1 MVGPD
6 NQSSINQ
13 RHWWS
18 LVVSLHKTAAAVT
31 LFAYDYLLTFE
42 KEVGHSHSDWS
53 SYEWSLVI
61 QRKVLWP
68 AKWSWGKILFC
79 IVCEYHHFKSIQYFI
94 SSVNARLQNRYVALV
109 NVGLDSIS
117 KLGSA
122 SPTQINDCCF
132 NNMCV
137 AVFVVPNPSI
147 PVSQRILIR
156 LTQ

>member
-1 MVGPD
+1 M
-6 NQSSINQ
+6 
-13 RHWWS
+13 
-18 LVVSLHKTAAAVT
+18 
-31 LFAYDYLLTFE
+31 
-42 KEVGHSHSDWS
+42 
-53 SYEWSLVI
+53 I

-79 IVCEYHHFKSIQYFI
+79 IVCEHHHFKSIQYFI
-94 SSVNARLQNRYVALV
+94 SSMNARLQNRYVALV

-117 KLGSA
+117 KFGSA
-122 SPTQINDCCF
+122 TPTQINDCCS

-147 PVSQRILIR
+147 PVGQRILIR